1 MASMGEQPTRVDPG
15 RQRSAREYA
24 RIQRRLSFL
33 ESGLGLL
40 YLLLWVVGGL
50 SLRIRESL
58 SMQLSA
64 SRLLPGRTLAEWP
77 AMGLLVLLEAAAIA
91 APWWLA
97 TLPLD
102 FYGGFRLPQRFQIS
116 TQTLPGWITDQVKG
130 LGLSLLFG
138 VPLLLVLSLFL
149 RTFPEAWWLWAGLGY
164 ILLTLGLTL
173 LAPILLLPIFY
184 RVRPL
189 GEEWK
194 DLSDRLLHLA
204 NSAGKRVRGVYVFDL
219 SRRTKAAN
227 AALTGL
233 AGTRRILLSDTLLA
247 TFTPDEIETV
257 LAHELGHQVHND
269 IPLQILSQSVV
280 ILGSFYVGHLALGW
294 SVQAFGYQAI
304 WDPAAL
310 PALAISLVV
319 IGLLLLPLLN
329 SLSRWRE
336 GMADSYALEA
346 TGKPTAFASAMSR
359 LANQNLAELDPAP
372 WVVALFHGHPP
383 LGARLEKAR
392 RYAGRA
398 GGPQTLP
405 PQALVGLRL
414 FNERRFFEAHEELEL
429 AWRAEP
435 APARNLYHGI
445 LQLGLAWYQVSRRN
459 YRGAVSMLDRAEF
472 WLAALPAACQGLEV
486 EPIRAQVRKLRSEV
500 ENLGPSRMGQVNPNL
515 FSPIPIPKEAH
526 PQGEAG
532 ATPPNGPD
540 DLSRAGNGG
549 KGD

>member
-1 MASMGEQPTRVDPG
+1 MGEQPTRVDPE

-24 RIQRRLSFL
+24 RIQRRFSFL

-40 YLLLWVVGGL
+40 YLVLWVVSGL
-50 SLRIRESL
+50 SLRTRERL
-58 SMQLSA
+58 SMLLSA
-64 SRLLPGRTLAEWP
+64 SRLIPGWTLTEWP
-77 AMGLLVLLEAAAIA
+77 TVALLVLLEAAVIA
-91 APWWLA
+91 APWWLVI
-97 TLPLD
+97 LPLD
-102 FYGGFRLPQRFQIS
+102 FYGGFQLPHRFQIS
-116 TQTLPGWITDQVKG
+116 TQTFPGWITDQLKG

-138 VPLLLVLSLFL
+138 VPLLLVLNLFL
-149 RTFPEAWWLWAGLGY
+149 RTFPDVWWLWAGLGY

-204 NSAGKRVRGVYVFDL
+204 NSAGKRVRAVYVFDL

-280 ILGSFYVGHLALGW
+280 ILGSFYVGHLALSW
-294 SVQAFGYQAI
+294 SAQAFGYQAV

-346 TGKPTAFASAMSR
+346 TDKPAAFASAMSR
-359 LANQNLAELDPAP
+359 LANQNLAEVDPAP
-372 WVVALFHGHPP
+372 WVVAIFHGHPP
-383 LGARLEKAR
+383 LAARLEKAR
-392 RYAGRA
+392 RYAGR
-398 GGPQTLP
+398 GGCHQILP
-405 PQALVGLRL
+405 PQASAGLRL

-435 APARNLYHGI
+435 TPARNLYHGI
-445 LQLGLAWYQVSRRN
+445 LQLGLAWYQVSRLN
-459 YRGAVSMLDRAEF
+459 YRGAVNMLDRAEF
-472 WLAALPAACQGLEV
+472 WLTALPAACQGIDVDL
-486 EPIRAQVRKLRSEV
+486 IRAQVRKLRSEV
-500 ENLGPSRMGQVNPNL
+500 ENLGPSRIGQVNPNL
-515 FSPIPIPKEAH
+515 FSPIPIPKEAN
-526 PQGEAG
+526 PEGEAG
-532 ATPPNGPD
+532 AATPIGPD
-540 DLSRAGNGG
+540 DPILASEGG

>member
-1 MASMGEQPTRVDPG
+1 M
-15 RQRSAREYA
+15 
-24 RIQRRLSFL
+24 
-33 ESGLGLL
+33 
-40 YLLLWVVGGL
+40 
-50 SLRIRESL
+50 
-58 SMQLSA
+58 
-64 SRLLPGRTLAEWP
+64 
-77 AMGLLVLLEAAAIA
+77 
-91 APWWLA
+91 
-97 TLPLD
+97 
-102 FYGGFRLPQRFQIS
+102 
-116 TQTLPGWITDQVKG
+116 
-130 LGLSLLFG
+130 
-138 VPLLLVLSLFL
+138 
-149 RTFPEAWWLWAGLGY
+149 
-164 ILLTLGLTL
+164 
-173 LAPILLLPIFY
+173 
-184 RVRPL
+184 
-189 GEEWK
+189 
-194 DLSDRLLHLA
+194 
-204 NSAGKRVRGVYVFDL
+204 
-219 SRRTKAAN
+219 
-227 AALTGL
+227 
-233 AGTRRILLSDTLLA
+233 
-247 TFTPDEIETV
+247 

-500 ENLGPSRMGQVNPNL
+500 ENLGPS
-515 FSPIPIPKEAH
+515 
-526 PQGEAG
+526 
-532 ATPPNGPD
+532 
-540 DLSRAGNGG
+540 
-549 KGD
+549 